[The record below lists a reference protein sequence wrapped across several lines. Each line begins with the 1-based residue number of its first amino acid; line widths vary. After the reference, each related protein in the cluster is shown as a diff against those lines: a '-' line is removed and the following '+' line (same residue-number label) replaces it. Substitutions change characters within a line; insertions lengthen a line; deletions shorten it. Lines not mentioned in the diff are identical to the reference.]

1 MIDDRLMNIENGRWM
16 NIENDL
22 SFVIELAELVPAEA
36 RVRYSFVV
44 VVVDVVVANHS
55 WELGLI
61 QLFAAQKVHLL
72 QLAHSQQQS
81 CRTIDRISIG
91 SQ

>member
-1 MIDDRLMNIENGRWM
+1 MIDDRLMNIENDR
-16 NIENDL
+16 
-22 SFVIELAELVPAEA
+22 SFVVELAELVPAEA

-61 QLFAAQKVHLL
+61 QLLTAQKVHLL
-72 QLAHSQQQS
+72 QLAHSKQQS
-81 CRTIDRISIG
+81 CRTIDRIGVG